1 MLALF
6 ACAYS
11 RSCKLYGVVEKSLGE
26 IDAFRIQYRQQ
37 RKTVMGQIVRQDLH
51 GTGAEELIETY
62 CRKQNIEDIDKFA
75 AMTLADLSSLH
86 AGQSSA

>member
-1 MLALF
+1 
-6 ACAYS
+6 
-11 RSCKLYGVVEKSLGE
+11 
-26 IDAFRIQYRQQ
+26 
-37 RKTVMGQIVRQDLH
+37 MGQIVRQDLH